1 MPKIRLTYSG
11 IVATLAL
18 FIALG
23 GAAYAVG
30 VAKNSV
36 TSKSIK
42 RGQVKK
48 SDIGRG
54 AVTGAKVKDASLLAA
69 DFAAGQIPPGP
80 PGRPGDPGDPGD
92 PGQDATNLFA
102 YSGSAGNLIY
112 GDGAAGVSRTNPG
125 LYTVSFDRDLAGC
138 VAMANSGEGSPIGA
152 SGTGGGSTIALANN
166 IIGSTVHVATFRTDT
181 GALTD
186 RAFTVA
192 VFC

>member
-11 IVATLAL
+11 VVATLAL
-18 FIALG
+18 FVALG
-23 GAAYAVG
+23 GGAYAIG

-42 RGQVKK
+42 RGQVKT
-48 SDIGRG
+48 SDIGPG
-54 AVTGAKVKDASLLAA
+54 AVTGAKVKDASLLAG

-80 PGRPGDPGDPGD
+80 PGAKGA

-102 YSGSAGNLIY
+102 YAGASGNLLY
-112 GDGAAGVSRTNPG
+112 GDGATAVAHIGAGDYGVTFN
-125 LYTVSFDRDLAGC
+125 RDLTNC
-138 VAMANSGEGSPIGA
+138 VAVANSGTGQPAGSF
-152 SGTGGGSTIALANN
+152 GTAGGTTTANAFS
-166 IIGSTVHVATFRTDT
+166 ITGSTVHVAVFSTNTAT
-181 GALTD
+181 TVD